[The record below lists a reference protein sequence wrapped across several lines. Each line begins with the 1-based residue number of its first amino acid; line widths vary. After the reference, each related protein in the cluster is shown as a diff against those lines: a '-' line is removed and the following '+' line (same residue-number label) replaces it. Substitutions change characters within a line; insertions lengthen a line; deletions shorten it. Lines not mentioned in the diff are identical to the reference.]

1 MIPQTAEYWID
12 KLKLQKH
19 PEGGYFREIFR
30 SNNKI
35 PGQAVDNIE
44 GERSTFTSI
53 YYLLKGNDFS
63 AFHRIKSEEMWHFFN
78 GSPVTIYVITGDGK
92 LEKKHL
98 GPDPDNME
106 DFQICIPGNTW
117 FAAKVNNP
125 VLYSLVGCTVSPGFD
140 FNDFEI
146 AERAALINEFP
157 HLKDCIQQLT
167 RV

>member
-19 PEGGYFREIFR
+19 PEGGYYQEVFR
-30 SNNKI
+30 SSNVISKDNL
-35 PGQAVDNIE
+35 PGYSGDRN
-44 GERSTFTSI
+44 TFTSI
-53 YYLLKGNDFS
+53 YYLLKGGQFS

-78 GSPVTIYVITGDGK
+78 GSPATIYLINKKGE

-106 DFQICIPGNTW
+106 DFQICIPANTW

-140 FNDFEI
+140 FEDFEL
-146 AERAALINEFP
+146 AKRNELINQYP
-157 HLKDCIQQLT
+157 PLKDCIMELT
-167 RV
+167 RE

>member
-1 MIPQTAEYWID
+1 MIPQTAEYWIE

-19 PEGGYFREIFR
+19 PEGGYFKEIFR
-30 SNNKI
+30 SENKI
-35 PGQAVDNIE
+35 PGESLKKFRD
-44 GERSTFTSI
+44 ERSTFTSI
-53 YYLLKGNDFS
+53 YYLLKGHDFS
-63 AFHRIKSEEMWHFFN
+63 AFHRLKSEEMWHFFN
-78 GSPVTIYVITGDGK
+78 GSPVTIYVINEDGK

-140 FNDFEI
+140 FQDFEM
-146 AERAALINEFP
+146 AEREALLKEFP
-157 HLKDCIQQLT
+157 HLKDCIIQLT
-167 RV
+167 RI